1 MQADKY
7 IENYGGGRRNI
18 VAIPVTTEI
27 NPRGADV
34 GARLEELIRQLRIQN
49 TELKLIV
56 NDIYGELETL
66 KTACSRK

>member
-1 MQADKY
+1 M
-7 IENYGGGRRNI
+7 
-18 VAIPVTTEI
+18 AIPVTTEI